1 MDFGKLIGSI
11 FASLLVNK
19 VLDETTNKPKV
30 RQEIINGKVYNVTET
45 RKTRFWFLWW

>member
-1 MDFGKLIGSI
+1 MDLSKLITSI

-30 RQEIINGKVYNVTET
+30 RHEIINGKVYEITET